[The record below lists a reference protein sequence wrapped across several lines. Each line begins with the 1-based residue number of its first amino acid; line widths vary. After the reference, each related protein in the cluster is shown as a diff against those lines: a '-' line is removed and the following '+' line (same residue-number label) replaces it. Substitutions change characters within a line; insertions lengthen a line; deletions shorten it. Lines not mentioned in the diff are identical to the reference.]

1 MFNFKVFDKF
11 FLDFVFL
18 KLCGDNRGLFLD
30 FLDCGYFFD
39 CIIYY
44 VVWLRCVL
52 GIFFNG
58 DIRECD
64 FFENVLRCE
73 K

>member
-44 VVWLRCVL
+44 VV
-52 GIFFNG
+52 
-58 DIRECD
+58 
-64 FFENVLRCE
+64 
-73 K
+73 